1 MSGGGKMNIQ
11 EERQLHDLLVQW
23 VVDERESHE
32 SADPKDTMAD
42 WLDEIFDELLD
53 DVRNKPYGAK

>member
-1 MSGGGKMNIQ
+1 MNIQ

-23 VVDERESHE
+23 VVDQRESHDF
-32 SADPKDTMAD
+32 ADPKDTMAD

-53 DVRNKPYGAK
+53 DVRNKPYGAA